1 MKRNLNLLLFSFA
14 GIAFSFVSI
23 FLLTKLFL
31 GKESDMA
38 YEEVA
43 EPIDTVSDFPRWIE
57 PEFFQVQPVEPDLEE
72 IQPDYQDTVIP
83 LIPKLQSDPW

>member
-23 FLLTKLFL
+23 FLLTELFL
-31 GKESDMA
+31 VKESDMV

-43 EPIDTVSDFPRWIE
+43 EPVDSLTDIPGWID
-57 PEFFQVQPVEPDLEE
+57 PEFFQIQPVEPFQKE
-72 IQPDYQDTVIP
+72 IQPYYKDTVTLLLP
-83 LIPKLQSDPW
+83 NLQSNSW